1 LEFKKYVISPLK
13 KILEMHEKVYI
24 GGIGMISAIGQHVGE
39 TLESLKASKHGVG
52 PLSYIQTIYK
62 DTIPFAE
69 VKKSN
74 DELKALLGISPEKAV
89 TRTSLFGM
97 IAAKEAVENSGIDIS
112 KYRCGIVSATSV
124 GGMDLSERFYNDFYA
139 DNDAGDIDGIRGHD
153 CADSTEHIA
162 DFLGIKDYLATIS
175 TACSSSAN
183 SIMFGSRLIKNNI
196 VDVVV
201 AGGADSLTRFTLNG
215 FNTLMILDKNHC
227 QPFDANRA
235 GLNLGEGA
243 GFVVL
248 ISEKIIRELNIKPLA
263 EVKGY
268 GNANDAFHQTASSP
282 EGQGAFL
289 AMSKALAMSG
299 LQPEDIDYINVH
311 GTGTGN
317 NDLSEGMAMKRIFG
331 ENIPLFSSTKPF
343 TGHTLGAAGGVEAV
357 LSVLA
362 IQNKLI
368 YPSLNFS
375 EPILELGMSPVTAI
389 IENAKVENVLSN
401 SFGFGGNNSTL
412 IISSSNL

>member
-1 LEFKKYVISPLK
+1 MYD
-13 KILEMHEKVYI
+13 KVYI
-24 GGIGMISAIGQHVGE
+24 AGTGIISAIGQNIQETIVSLKTSRHGVAPLTYLE
-39 TLESLKASKHGVG
+39 TLH
-52 PLSYIQTIYK
+52 K
-62 DTIPFAE
+62 DKIPFAE

-74 DELKALLGISPEKAV
+74 NELKVMLGIDVEKII

-97 IAAKEAVENSGIDIS
+97 IAAAEALKNSGIDIA
-112 KYRCGIVSATSV
+112 KFRCGIVSATSV
-124 GGMDLSERFYNDFYA
+124 GGMDLSERFYDEFYA
-139 DNDAGDIDGIRGHD
+139 DNTSGNIEGIKGHD

-162 DFLGIKDYLATIS
+162 DYLGIKHYMATIS

-196 VDVVV
+196 LDVVL

-215 FNTLMILDKNHC
+215 FNTLMILDHNHC
-227 QPFDANRA
+227 KPFDANRV
-235 GLNLGEGA
+235 GLNLGEGS

-248 ISEKIIRELNIKPLA
+248 VSEKVLNGLNKNPLV

-282 EGQGAFL
+282 DGQGAFL
-289 AMSKALAMSG
+289 AMSKAIAMSG
-299 LQPEDIDYINVH
+299 LQPGEIDYINVH

-317 NDLSEGMAMKRIFG
+317 NDLTEGIALKRIFG
-331 ENIPLFSSTKPF
+331 ENIPMFSSTKPF

-357 LSVLA
+357 LSVIA

-368 YPSLNFS
+368 FPNLNFT
-375 EPILELGMSPVTAI
+375 EPIPELNISPVTKL
-389 IENAKVENVLSN
+389 IENIKVENVLSN

-412 IISSSNL
+412 ILSAC

>member
-1 LEFKKYVISPLK
+1 MNDRI
-13 KILEMHEKVYI
+13 YI
-24 GGIGMISAIGQHVGE
+24 AGIGIISAIGQNASE
-39 TLESLKASKHGVG
+39 TLGSLKTSTHGIG
-52 PLSYIQTIYK
+52 HLEFIDTLYK
-62 DTIPFAE
+62 DKMPFGE

-74 DELKALLGISPEKAV
+74 EELKDILGLDVEKLI

-97 IAAKEAVENSGIDIS
+97 IAAKEALENSGIDIG

-124 GGMDLSERFYNDFYA
+124 GGMDLSERFYDEFYA
-139 DNDAGDIDGIRGHD
+139 DNTTGNSDGIKGHD

-162 DFLGIKDYLATIS
+162 DLLGIKDYLATIS

-183 SIMFGSRLIKNNI
+183 SIMFGSRLIKNDI
-196 VDVVV
+196 VDVVL
-201 AGGADSLTRFTLNG
+201 AGGTDSLTRFTLNG

-227 QPFDANRA
+227 KPFDAARA
-235 GLNLGEGA
+235 GLNLGEGS

-248 ISEKIIRELNIKPLA
+248 VSEKILNELNKKPLA

-268 GNANDAFHQTASSP
+268 GNANDAYHQTASSP

-289 AMSKALAMSG
+289 AMSKALEMSG
-299 LQPEDIDYINVH
+299 LQPGEIDYINVH

-317 NDLSEGMAMKRIFG
+317 NDLSEGVAMKRIFG
-331 ENIPLFSSTKPF
+331 EKIPLFSSTKPF
-343 TGHTLGAAGGVEAV
+343 TGHTLGAAGGIEAV

-362 IQNKLI
+362 IQNKMI

-375 EPILELGMSPVTAI
+375 EPIPELGISPVTTL
-389 IENAKVENVLSN
+389 IENGKVDNVLSN

-412 IISSSNL
+412 IISGVK

>member
-1 LEFKKYVISPLK
+1 MHD
-13 KILEMHEKVYI
+13 KIYI
-24 GGIGMISAIGQHVGE
+24 AGIGIISAIGQNVAE
-39 TLESLKASKHGVG
+39 TLESLKTSKHGVG
-52 PLSYIQTIYK
+52 PIEYIDTIYK
-62 DTIPFAE
+62 DKIPFAE

-74 DELKALLGISPEKAV
+74 DDLKTQLGIDNEKFI

-97 IAAKEAVENSGIDIS
+97 IAAGEAVRNSGLDLS

-124 GGMDLSERFYNDFYA
+124 GGMDLSERFYDEFYA
-139 DNDAGDIDGIRGHD
+139 DNSAGNIEGIKGHD

-162 DFLGIKDYLATIS
+162 DYLGIKDYLATIS

-183 SIMFGSRLIKNNI
+183 SIMFGSRLIKNDV

-201 AGGADSLTRFTLNG
+201 AGGTDSLTRFTLNG

-227 QPFDANRA
+227 KPFDANRA

-248 ISEKIIRELNIKPLA
+248 VSEKILKELDKKPLA

-268 GNANDAFHQTASSP
+268 GNANDAYHQTASSP

-289 AMSKALAMSG
+289 AMTKALEVSG
-299 LQPEDIDYINVH
+299 LQPGDIDYINVH

-317 NDLSEGMAMKRIFG
+317 NDLSEGVAMKRIFG

-357 LSVLA
+357 MSVLA

-368 YPSLNFS
+368 FPNLNFS
-375 EPILELGMSPVTAI
+375 EPMPELGISPVTKLV
-389 IENAKVENVLSN
+389 ENCNVENVLSN

-412 IISSSNL
+412 IISAVK

>member
-1 LEFKKYVISPLK
+1 
-13 KILEMHEKVYI
+13 MHEKVYI
-24 GGIGMISAIGQHVGE
+24 GGIGTISAIGQHVGE
-39 TLESLKASKHGVG
+39 TLESLKASRHGVG
-52 PLSYIQTIYK
+52 PLSYIPTIYK

-69 VKKSN
+69 VKMSN
-74 DELKALLGISPEKAV
+74 DELKAQLGINPEKAV

-97 IAAKEAVENSGIDIS
+97 IAAREALENSGIDIG

-124 GGMDLSERFYNDFYA
+124 GGMDLSERFYNEFYA
-139 DNDAGDIDGIRGHD
+139 DSDSGNIEGIKGHD

-196 VDVVV
+196 VDVVL

-215 FNTLMILDKNHC
+215 FNTLMILDKYHC
-227 QPFDANRA
+227 KPFDAKRA

-248 ISEKIIRELNIKPLA
+248 VSEKIIKELNKKPLA

-289 AMSKALAMSG
+289 AMSKALAMSR
-299 LQPEDIDYINVH
+299 LQPQDIDYINVH

-317 NDLSEGMAMKRIFG
+317 NDLSEGVAMKRIFG

-362 IQNKLI
+362 IQHKLI
-368 YPSLNFS
+368 YPNLNFS
-375 EPILELGMSPVTAI
+375 EPIPELGISPVTTI

-412 IISSSNL
+412 IISSTNL

>member
-1 LEFKKYVISPLK
+1 
-13 KILEMHEKVYI
+13 MHEKVYI

-162 DFLGIKDYLATIS
+162 DFLGIKDYMATIS